1 MEFISVS
8 EHCHYFK
15 SAVNIG
21 YVFKDGKGMLIDS
34 GLEKS
39 TAKKVLRQLI
49 KRELPVHYMIVTH
62 AHADHY
68 GGAAYI
74 KKEAPVEVFAPP
86 IEAAIMKNPVLE
98 PIYLWN
104 GAFPIK
110 ALRNKFLEGQ
120 PVKVDSLLDCGE
132 QSIGPFQITAIHL
145 PGHSYSQY
153 GILVEEIFYAADSYF
168 GVEVL
173 RKHKVPFIVDANA
186 AITSLEKVLRLSCSG
201 FVPGHGEFEKDPT
214 YTIRA
219 NIECHELVKT
229 FIRNLIES
237 VPSGVSMDTIQREM
251 FEHFDLKARE
261 VGQWLLYRTSFT
273 AYISSL
279 VEDGKVKLT
288 VKDNILWVL
297 SSHKNS
303 LDLL

>member
-21 YVFKDGKGMLIDS
+21 YVFKDGKGMLIDA

-39 TAKKVLRQLI
+39 TAKKVLKHLI
-49 KRELPVHYMIVTH
+49 KKELPIHYLILTH

-74 KKEAPVEVFAPP
+74 KKEARAEVFAPP
-86 IEAAIMKNPVLE
+86 LEAAIMENPLLE

-104 GAFPIK
+104 GAYPIK
-110 ALRNKFLEGQ
+110 TLRNKFLEGE
-120 PVKVDSLLDCGE
+120 PVQVDGLLDFGE
-132 QSIGPFQITAIHL
+132 QSIGPFQIKAIHL
-145 PGHSYSQY
+145 PGHSYGQC
-153 GILVEEIFYAADSYF
+153 GVLIEDIFYAADSYF

-186 AITSLEKVLRLSCSG
+186 AIASLEKVLRLSCSG
-201 FVPGHGEFEKDPT
+201 FVPGHGEFEKDPAH
-214 YTIRA
+214 TIRA
-219 NIECHELVKT
+219 NMECHYNVKE
-229 FIRNLIES
+229 FIFDQINH
-237 VPSGVSMDTIQREM
+237 VPSGVSLDTLQQEM
-251 FEHFDLKARE
+251 FGHFGLAAGE
-261 VGQWLLYRTSFT
+261 PGQWLLYRTSFT

-279 VEDGKVKLT
+279 IEDGKAGLI
-288 VKDNILWVL
+288 VKDNKLWLL
-297 SSHKNS
+297 SSHENS